1 MRKIRLFASVTALIG
16 FTNSAYAQTMH
27 SDLLRA
33 KNIVAQ
39 MTLEEKAG
47 QYMHNA
53 PAIPRLNIPAYN
65 WWNEGLHGVARAG
78 YATVFPQAI
87 GLAASFD
94 EALIEKTGD
103 VIATEFRAK
112 YLANIGKDG
121 SSAQYKGLTVWSP
134 NVNIFRDPRWGR
146 GQETYGEDPY
156 LTTRLG
162 VSFIK
167 GLQGSD
173 KNNPKTMAIVKHLA
187 VHSGPEA
194 GRHRDNILPSERD
207 LTETYLPA
215 FFGAVTE
222 ANVNGVMCA
231 YNAVNNQPACANT
244 RLLHDI
250 LRKDWKFSGHVVS
263 DCAAIADVYLKNSH
277 AYTKTPEEALAVS
290 IKAGT
295 DLNCDF
301 VANDT
306 AKPEFLVSAVKK
318 GLLEEKLLDQAL
330 IRLFEARYR
339 LGTLETIENRKFKNI
354 KATDFDT
361 KEHREFSESV
371 AQDSLVLL
379 KNNGLLPLLTV
390 PKKIAVIGPNA
401 NSIEALVGN
410 YNGTPSDPVTIL
422 KGIKDKFKNSDI
434 SYIEGTGLVGPPVE
448 DVPNNVLCIDEKC
461 AKSGII
467 LEEYNNLDLSGTAT
481 LTKEEGNVK
490 YSWGRPQRQER
501 KTSIKWTGFIKPQE
515 TGSYRFRYTGD
526 NGYKIYINDKMIVD
540 AWDIAWP
547 TSDSE
552 VNLDKNTMYHI
563 RVEAMQNGSR
573 GDQKLQWSK
582 PSVNINSAISV
593 AKNADL
599 IIFAGGLNARL
610 EGEEMRVSAP
620 GFSGGDRTSIE
631 LPKPQ
636 QELLEK
642 LHELKK
648 PIILVLMNG
657 SALSVNW
664 ADKNIDAIIEAWYP
678 GGEGGKAVANLI
690 NGDYSPSAKLPVTF
704 YKSLEG
710 LPEFSDYSMNNRTY
724 KYFRNEV
731 LYKFGHGLSYTK
743 FSYEI
748 QKAKSNIVKAGDSV
762 KLNVKVTNIGKMD
775 SKEAVQLYIENPDAN
790 APIRSLIG
798 FKKIF
803 LKKGESTILSFNV
816 TPKDLS
822 LIDNQGNRFIKPNDI
837 RFWIGSGQ
845 PDINNSVAGS
855 YISYR
860 IKGNKSL
867 PKF

>member
-1 MRKIRLFASVTALIG
+1 MNKFKLFVSVIALTG
-16 FTNSAYAQTMH
+16 FANLAFAQSMH
-27 SDLLRA
+27 NDLLRA
-33 KNIVAQ
+33 KNIVSQ

-53 PAIPRLNIPAYN
+53 PAITRLNIPAYN

-78 YATVFPQAI
+78 NATVFPQAI
-87 GLAASFD
+87 GLAATFD
-94 EALIEKTGD
+94 ETLIEKTGD
-103 VIATEFRAK
+103 IIATEFRAK

-162 VSFIK
+162 ISFIK

-173 KNNPKTMAIVKHLA
+173 KNNPKTMAVVKHLA

-194 GRHRDNILPSERD
+194 GRHRDNILPSEKD

-222 ANVNGVMCA
+222 ANVSGVMCA

-250 LRKDWKFSGHVVS
+250 LRNDWKFSGHIVS
-263 DCAAIADVYLKNSH
+263 DCAAIADVYLKTSH

-301 VANDT
+301 ASNDT
-306 AKPEFLVSAVKK
+306 AKPEFLVKAVKK
-318 GLLEEKLLDQAL
+318 GLLDEKLLDQAL

-339 LGTLETIENRKFKNI
+339 LGTLDTIENRKFKNI
-354 KATDFDT
+354 KSTDFDT

-379 KNNGLLPLLTV
+379 KNNGLLPLIKV

-401 NSIEALVGN
+401 NSIDALVGN
-410 YNGTPSDPVTIL
+410 YHGTPSDPITIL
-422 KGIKDKFKNSDI
+422 RGIKEKYKDSEV

-448 DVPNNVLCIDEKC
+448 DLPNSVLCVDAQC
-461 AKSGII
+461 SKSGAIYDEFDNI
-467 LEEYNNLDLSGTAT
+467 ELKGAVIRTQEETNIKFT
-481 LTKEEGNVK
+481 
-490 YSWGRPQRQER
+490 WGRPQRQER
-501 KTSIKWTGFIKPQE
+501 KSSIRWTSYIKADE
-515 TGSYRFRYTGD
+515 DGSYRFRYISD
-526 NGYKIYINDKMIVD
+526 SGYNIYIDNKLIVD

-547 TSDSE
+547 TSDLE
-552 VNLDKNTMYHI
+552 VNLEKNKLYQI
-563 RVEAMQNGSR
+563 RVEAVQNGSR
-573 GDQKLQWSK
+573 GDQKLLWSK
-582 PSVNINSAISV
+582 PSSNVNSAISV
-593 AKNADL
+593 AENADL

-620 GFSGGDRTSIE
+620 GFSGGDRISID

-636 QELLEK
+636 QDLLEK

-648 PIILVLMNG
+648 PTILVLMNG

-690 NGDYSPSAKLPVTF
+690 NGDYSPSAKLPITF

-710 LPEFSDYSMNNRTY
+710 LPDFSDYSMNNRTY
-724 KYFRNEV
+724 KYFKEEV

-743 FSYEI
+743 FAYDI
-748 QKAKSNIVKAGDSV
+748 QKVKSNIIKAGDGIEL
-762 KLNVKVTNIGKMD
+762 KVKVTNSGKMD
-775 SKEAVQLYIENPDAN
+775 SKEAVQLYIENPDIN

-803 LKKGESTILSFNV
+803 LKRGASTIISFKVN
-816 TPKDLS
+816 PKDLS
-822 LIDNQGNRFIKPNDI
+822 LIDNNGNRYIKPNNI
-837 RFWIGSGQ
+837 KFWIGSGQ
-845 PDINNSVAGS
+845 PDAKNNVDGV
-855 YISYR
+855 YVSYR
-860 IKGNKSL
+860 IVGNKSL
-867 PKF
+867 SKF